1 MAPRVATLLLGLSL
15 LACSRGPERF
25 TNRKDM
31 APLRERL
38 RATGGDVARVIQV
51 RALQDLTALQVGE
64 RYRFAIPEDGRL
76 RVAPLPASAANNEYV
91 HPVLV
96 DGAPVR
102 TAGYIIVKHLDRAVT
117 GAMVDRDSRAYCP
130 SQRSVQAAIDALR
143 SLGLA
148 RDRIAVDPVPPQCEP
163 PR

>member
-1 MAPRVATLLLGLSL
+1 MPLRLLPPLLMLSAF
-15 LACSRGPERF
+15 ACSRGPERF

-38 RATGGDVARVIQV
+38 RASGGDVARVIHV

-76 RVAPLPASAANNEYV
+76 RVAPLPASATNNEYV

-102 TAGYIIVKHLDRAVT
+102 TAGYLIVKHLDRTVT

-130 SQRSVQAAIDALR
+130 SQRSVQVAIDALR
-143 SLGLA
+143 TLGLA

>member
-1 MAPRVATLLLGLSL
+1 MAPRVATLLLSLSL

-25 TNRKDM
+25 TNRKDL

-38 RATGGDVARVIQV
+38 RAAGGDVSRVIHV

-64 RYRFAIPEDGRL
+64 RYRFAIPEDGHL

-102 TAGYIIVKHLDRAVT
+102 TAGYIIVKHLDRTVT

-130 SQRSVQAAIDALR
+130 SAQSVQVAIEALR
-143 SLGLA
+143 SLGLS